1 MWEIV
6 TAFTRQTLT
15 VWPDMLNFVSTN
27 DMCERSSQ
35 HSLGRHSL
43 FDLTCWISSRLT
55 TCVRDRHR
63 FTVLW
68 IKIEQNSCVIVKFNA
83 ILGYWRFL
91 QIRQRIF
98 NCTNMQIMYF
108 ILDKIIK
115 LLTYYTLFYRQL
127 LLSYLLSK
135 TVSFWPTLYIHS
147 LYINIKQNAYTDNK
161 RN

>member
-1 MWEIV
+1 
-6 TAFTRQTLT
+6 
-15 VWPDMLNFVSTN
+15 
-27 DMCERSSQ
+27 
-35 HSLGRHSL
+35 
-43 FDLTCWISSRLT
+43 
-55 TCVRDRHR
+55 
-63 FTVLW
+63 
-68 IKIEQNSCVIVKFNA
+68 
-83 ILGYWRFL
+83 
-91 QIRQRIF
+91 
-98 NCTNMQIMYF
+98 MQIMYF